1 MRLERTNSHS
11 TAFKSMVIELDA
23 FLAVTDGDEH
33 SFYDQFNKLD
43 HINEVVVVYKNEMPV
58 GCGALKK
65 YDAYSIEIK
74 RMYTKEAHR
83 GNGIAS
89 QVLMELE
96 QWARE
101 LSFKKCILETGIN
114 QPEAI
119 ALYKKRGYSL
129 IDNYGQYADKE
140 NSYCFEK
147 KLS

>member
-1 MRLERTNSHS
+1 
-11 TAFKSMVIELDA
+11 MVIELDA
-23 FLAVTDGDEH
+23 FLAITDGDEH

-43 HINEVVVVYKNEMPV
+43 QINEVVVVYKNEIPV

-65 YDAYSIEIK
+65 YDVYSIEIK

-114 QPEAI
+114 QPAAI

-129 IDNYGQYADKE
+129 IDNYGQYAGKE

>member
-43 HINEVVVVYKNEMPV
+43 QINEVVVVYNNEMPV

-129 IDNYGQYADKE
+129 IDNYGQYAGKE

>member
-1 MRLERTNSHS
+1 MRLERTNSHN
-11 TAFKSMVIELDA
+11 TAFRSMVIELDA
-23 FLAVTDGDEH
+23 FLAITDGDEH

-43 HINEVVVVYKNEMPV
+43 QINEVVVVYKNEIPV

-65 YDAYSIEIK
+65 YDVYSIEIK

-114 QPEAI
+114 QPAAI

-129 IDNYGQYADKE
+129 IDNYGQYAGKE